1 MKFFDIFLLLGN
13 LNLTT
18 FGQEFPVQCT
28 IYRYPLNTGLC
39 IFQIC
44 DSVVTWNEAAGAD
57 FGPAQFVV
65 LLLVGGKELFEG
77 GLFAV
82 IALFLVL
89 LPLFA
94 LLRLSFN
101 LGMFHIWAVNCMK
114 STELSFHVFWFG
126 LDLMSLFFRVFWKTY
141 AI

>member
-1 MKFFDIFLLLGN
+1 M
-13 LNLTT
+13 
-18 FGQEFPVQCT
+18 QCT
-28 IYRYPLNTGLC
+28 IYGYPLNTGLC

-89 LPLFA
+89 LPLFD
-94 LLRLSFN
+94 LRLSFN
-101 LGMFHIWAVNCMK
+101 LGMFHFWAVNCMK

-126 LDLMSLFFRVFWKTY
+126 SNVFIFQGVLENVCNFDFIKACKETQKY
-141 AI
+141 S